1 MTYDEIEAIT
11 YDEIEA
17 IVLGELRALLATHER
32 HVTVGEGD
40 KAIVWREGYMVASTT
55 PLLAEGAPIDSFDLV
70 NLVVAIEERLE
81 REGHTI
87 EILDEHA
94 TTGVDSPFRTVAS
107 LARHVHG
114 KCSP

>member
-1 MTYDEIEAIT
+1 MTYAEIER
-11 YDEIEA
+11 
-17 IVLGELRALLATHER
+17 IVVTELSLLLIDAGHAVTGRCVVLQPTATGLILGP
-32 HVTVGEGD
+32 D
-40 KAIVWREGYMVASTT
+40 T

-94 TTGVDSPFRTVAS
+94 TTGLDSPFRTVAS

-114 KCSP
+114 KVG

>member
-1 MTYDEIEAIT
+1 MTYAEIERIVIT
-11 YDEIEA
+11 
-17 IVLGELRALLATHER
+17 ELAALLMDSQNTGR
-32 HVTVGEGD
+32 FVRSDGY
-40 KAIVWREGYMVASTT
+40 IVSANT
-55 PLLAEGAPIDSFDLV
+55 PLLAEGAPIDSFDFV

-114 KCSP
+114 KCSS

>member
-1 MTYDEIEAIT
+1 MTYAEIER
-11 YDEIEA
+11 
-17 IVLGELRALLATHER
+17 IVVAELAALLMETQPNRTWQVSA
-32 HVTVGEGD
+32 
-40 KAIVWREGYMVASTT
+40 TT

-81 REGHTI
+81 REGHAI

-94 TTGVDSPFRTVAS
+94 TTGLDSPFRTVAS

-114 KCSP
+114 KCSS

>member
-1 MTYDEIEAIT
+1 MTYEDIE
-11 YDEIEA
+11 D
-17 IVLGELRALLATHER
+17 IVLGELFTLTVQAGIKN
-32 HVTVGEGD
+32 VTLSF
-40 KAIVWREGYMVASTT
+40 AT

-114 KCSP
+114 KCSS

>member
-1 MTYDEIEAIT
+1 MTYAEIEG
-11 YDEIEA
+11 
-17 IVLGELRALLATHER
+17 IVIGQLAALLIDNRPNRTWQVSA
-32 HVTVGEGD
+32 
-40 KAIVWREGYMVASTT
+40 KT

-94 TTGVDSPFRTVAS
+94 TTGLDSPFRTVAS
-107 LARHVHG
+107 LARHVHW
-114 KCSP
+114 KVAP

>member
-1 MTYDEIEAIT
+1 MTYAEIER
-11 YDEIEA
+11 
-17 IVLGELRALLATHER
+17 IVVAELAALLMDSQPHRVLQVSAN
-32 HVTVGEGD
+32 
-40 KAIVWREGYMVASTT
+40 T

-114 KCSP
+114 KCSS